1 MASGTHKGGRV
12 SRTRLLESSVLAAR
26 WAGPDVCSR
35 PKGSDFPGPGSR
47 EHAQGP
53 NPQAIPGLPQ
63 EESHCILQSGC
74 TPYFGQESSV
84 LNSRAAED
92 TCPCLLWERP
102 GEPDSCEGS
111 GSDAKNVKSPN

>member
-53 NPQAIPGLPQ
+53 NPQAIPRLPQ

-84 LNSRAAED
+84 LNSQSSCRTHLSVLALGETRRA
-92 TCPCLLWERP
+92 R
-102 GEPDSCEGS
+102 
-111 GSDAKNVKSPN
+111 

>member
-53 NPQAIPGLPQ
+53 NPQAIPRLRRRRATAFCKADV
-63 EESHCILQSGC
+63 HLIL
-74 TPYFGQESSV
+74 
-84 LNSRAAED
+84 
-92 TCPCLLWERP
+92 
-102 GEPDSCEGS
+102 
-111 GSDAKNVKSPN
+111 VKSPLY